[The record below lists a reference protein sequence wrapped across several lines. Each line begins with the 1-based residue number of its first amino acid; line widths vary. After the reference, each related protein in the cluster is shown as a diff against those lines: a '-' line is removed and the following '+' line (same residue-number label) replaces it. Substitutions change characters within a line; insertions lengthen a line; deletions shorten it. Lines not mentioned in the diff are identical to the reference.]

1 MGEGNNFFVLFI
13 FLFRCCCCF
22 SFFFLWWLLALL
34 IATIMLVVGSC
45 RASSHAFQSYN
56 ACQANVKY
64 YCSTLLSGID
74 RFFVCLWI
82 FSRSIRFTHNLSNFL
97 YGVSTLTIENQMD
110 FHQWNRQKSI
120 SCSVR
125 FWIGM
130 KWGGL
135 RRGAEMICNWTSKRL
150 KAYVVTFEKISKSTQ
165 NIDNGISIDLLTRDL
180 NAFPFLSFFLA
191 IDYGINSLMDELK
204 NLLLFLFWSFAI

>member
-13 FLFRCCCCF
+13 FFSFCCCCCFFRF

-82 FSRSIRFTHNLSNFL
+82 FSRSIHLTHNSSNFV

-125 FWIGM
+125 FRIGM
-130 KWGGL
+130 EWGGL
-135 RRGAEMICNWTSKRL
+135 QRGAEMICNWKSTRL
-150 KAYVVTFEKISKSTQ
+150 KAYVVTFEEISKSTQ
-165 NIDNGISIDLLTRDL
+165 NIDNGISMDLLTRDL
-180 NAFPFLSFFLA
+180 NTFSFLSFFLA
-191 IDYGINSLMDELK
+191 IDYGINSLMVRL
-204 NLLLFLFWSFAI
+204 SI